1 MSFQLLG
8 LLLFLLVTCYNCVL
22 INPPKSEN
30 VEEENQIGG
39 ARSYKSAETIEA
51 LVEKMATLENMLE
64 NKNAEMIKLQQH
76 VGELEARVEEGIK
89 MQLESKSEEVVNLR
103 KDVKE
108 MGARVDEGLKLQFG
122 AELNRTLNE
131 VLPKAVQKGL
141 RDLPFVMVCAAHDG
155 YWTERDSVVTYD
167 RIVSQYDNADRPGG
181 EYSCISYS
189 ATY

>member
-1 MSFQLLG
+1 MNVTLSLAAKMSFQLLG

-22 INPPKSEN
+22 IKPPILEN

-64 NKNAEMIKLQQH
+64 NKNAEMIKLEKH
-76 VGELEARVEEGIK
+76 VGELEEGLK
-89 MQLESKSEEVVNLR
+89 MQLESKSEEVVNLM

-108 MGARVDEGLKLQFG
+108 MEARVDEELKRQCG
-122 AELNRTLNE
+122 AELNSTLNE

-141 RDLPFVMVCAAHDG
+141 RDLFFLQHLL
-155 YWTERDSVVTYD
+155 RK
-167 RIVSQYDNADRPGG
+167 I
-181 EYSCISYS
+181 YS
-189 ATY
+189 ALY

>member
-1 MSFQLLG
+1 M
-8 LLLFLLVTCYNCVL
+8 
-22 INPPKSEN
+22 
-30 VEEENQIGG
+30 
-39 ARSYKSAETIEA
+39 ETIEA
-51 LVEKMATLENMLE
+51 LVEKVSSLENMLE
-64 NKNAEMIKLQQH
+64 NKNAEMIKLEKH
-76 VGELEARVEEGIK
+76 VGELEEGIK

-108 MGARVDEGLKLQFG
+108 MEARVDEGLKMQCG

>member
-1 MSFQLLG
+1 MNVTLSLAAKMSFQLLG
-8 LLLFLLVTCYNCVL
+8 LLLFLLLTCYSCVL
-22 INPPKSEN
+22 IKPPKLGN

-51 LVEKMATLENMLE
+51 LVEKMASLENMLE
-64 NKNAEMIKLQQH
+64 NKNAEMIKLEKH
-76 VGELEARVEEGIK
+76 VGELEEGIK
-89 MQLESKSEEVVNLR
+89 MQLESKSEEVVDLR

-108 MGARVDEGLKLQFG
+108 MGARVDEG
-122 AELNRTLNE
+122 LNRTLNE

>member
-22 INPPKSEN
+22 IKPPKLEN

-51 LVEKMATLENMLE
+51 LVEKMASLENMLG
-64 NKNAEMIKLQQH
+64 NKNAEMIKLQKH

-89 MQLESKSEEVVNLR
+89 MQLESKSEEVVDLR

-108 MGARVDEGLKLQFG
+108 MGARVDEG
-122 AELNRTLNE
+122 LNRTLNE

-181 EYSCISYS
+181 KYVYL
-189 ATY
+189 TQQ

>member
-22 INPPKSEN
+22 IKPPILEN

-76 VGELEARVEEGIK
+76 VGELEARVEEGLK
-89 MQLESKSEEVVNLR
+89 MQLESKSEEVVNPLPPYNGHKSQTDCLKRRFSPKKCHFWGNFLR
-103 KDVKE
+103 I
-108 MGARVDEGLKLQFG
+108 F
-122 AELNRTLNE
+122 LNGKGGYL
-131 VLPKAVQKGL
+131 LPPLTDGF
-141 RDLPFVMVCAAHDG
+141 RDCGF
-155 YWTERDSVVTYD
+155 
-167 RIVSQYDNADRPGG
+167 
-181 EYSCISYS
+181 
-189 ATY
+189 